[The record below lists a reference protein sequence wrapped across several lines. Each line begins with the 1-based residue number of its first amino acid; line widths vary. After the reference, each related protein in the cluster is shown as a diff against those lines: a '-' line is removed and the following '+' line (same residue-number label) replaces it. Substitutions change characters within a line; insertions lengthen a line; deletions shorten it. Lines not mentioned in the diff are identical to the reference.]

1 MSAQALINPEIL
13 SWAMHRA
20 SLSVDMLARKVSV
33 KPEKVSAWE
42 IGETKPT
49 FKQAQK
55 LAKATYIPF
64 GYFFLPRPPE
74 EHLPIP
80 DLRTIES
87 AHVHEPTPELR
98 DIIKQVQ
105 IKQEWYKDYL
115 KSSGQEPLSFVGRFS
130 IKSSVS
136 DVVRDIRE
144 TIGVGVPIR
153 GTWNEYFSRIIQG
166 AEHAGILVQRS
177 GIVGNNTTRKLQ
189 VSEFR
194 GFAISDKYAPV
205 IFINSSDAP
214 AARLFTLMH
223 ELAHIWVGE
232 SGISSVNAHDTREEA
247 FCNKVAG
254 EFLVPE
260 EKLHQAWNE
269 IESLQTNLS
278 VIAANL
284 HVSKM
289 VVARRAL
296 DCNYIDNETYNEYYA
311 SVIKVFQEGGG
322 GGGGSFYRNA
332 AAKNSVRFSHAIV
345 AEALSGRL
353 LFRDAGRLL
362 GIPPSKITTY
372 KESTF

>member
-42 IGETKPT
+42 VGEAKPT

-64 GYFFLPRPPE
+64 GYFFLSRPPE

-87 AHVHEPTPELR
+87 AQVHEPTPELR

-105 IKQEWYKDYL
+105 LKQEWYKDYL
-115 KSSGQEPLSFVGRFS
+115 KSSEQEPLSFVGRFS
-130 IKSSVS
+130 IKSKVS

-144 TIGVGVPIR
+144 MIGVGVPTR

-166 AEHAGILVQRS
+166 AEDAGILVQRS

-189 VSEFR
+189 VTEFR

-232 SGISSVNAHDTREEA
+232 SGISNINAHDTREEA

-260 EKLHQAWNE
+260 DRLRKAWSE
-269 IESLQTNLS
+269 RESLLTNLD
-278 VIAANL
+278 VISANL

-296 DCNYIDNETYNEYYA
+296 DCNYIDNETYKEYYA
-311 SVIKVFQEGGG
+311 SVIKAFKEGG

-332 AAKNSVRFSHAIV
+332 AAKNSVRFSHAVV

-353 LFRDAGRLL
+353 LLRDAGRLL
-362 GIPPSKITTY
+362 GISPSKIKTY
-372 KESTF
+372 KDSTF